1 MSIAAASSNSIYQQ
15 LQGFYQQRKADLQQL
30 GQALQ
35 SGDLAGAQQAF
46 NAIQTLGQGGP
57 FASAD
62 PFRNTQREQ
71 DFAAVG
77 QALQSGDLAG
87 AQQAFATLEST
98 FHSQRAPAE
107 TSGSNGPAVIVNLGA
122 VSGTSVPPVS
132 TTGSPSNPSASTGAT
147 GRSGPEIVINLGA
160 PSGGPEQLTIDVNNT
175 GNNTEQLSISLGT
188 PQNPA
193 SQDQITLNLKA
204 NSNEQ
209 IVLNL
214 LNSSA
219 SNPSPSGLSVV
230 A

>member
-1 MSIAAASSNSIYQQ
+1 MSTAAVSSNSIYQQ
-15 LQGFYQQRKADLQQL
+15 LQGFYQQRKTDLQQL

-46 NAIQTLGQGGP
+46 NALQTLGQSGP

-98 FHSQRAPAE
+98 FHSGRTPTN
-107 TSGSNGPAVIVNLGA
+107 TSSSNGPAIIVNLGA
-122 VSGTSVPPVS
+122 ITSTSVPPLS
-132 TTGSPSNPSASTGAT
+132 TTGSPSNQSSSTGAS
-147 GRSGPEIVINLGA
+147 GNSGPEVVINLGA
-160 PSGGPEQLTIDVNNT
+160 NPGVAEQLTIDVNNT

>member
-1 MSIAAASSNSIYQQ
+1 MSIAAVSSNSIYQQ
-15 LQGFYQQRKADLQQL
+15 LQGFYLQRKTDLQQL

-35 SGDLAGAQQAF
+35 SGDLAGAQQDF
-46 NAIQTLGQGGP
+46 NALQTLGQSGP
-57 FASAD
+57 FASAE

-87 AQQAFATLEST
+87 AQTAFAALEST
-98 FHSQRAPAE
+98 FHSAGAPTN
-107 TSGSNGPAVIVNLGA
+107 TSSSNGPAVIVNLGILDPGA
-122 VSGTSVPPVS
+122 APSGATTNGGSPSGSGSSTSGTS
-132 TTGSPSNPSASTGAT
+132 
-147 GRSGPEIVINLGA
+147 GPEVVINLGA
-160 PSGGPEQLTIDVNNT
+160 NPGVPEQLTIDVNNT

-193 SQDQITLNLKA
+193 SQEQITLNLNA
-204 NSNEQ
+204 NGNEQ

-214 LNSSA
+214 LNNSA